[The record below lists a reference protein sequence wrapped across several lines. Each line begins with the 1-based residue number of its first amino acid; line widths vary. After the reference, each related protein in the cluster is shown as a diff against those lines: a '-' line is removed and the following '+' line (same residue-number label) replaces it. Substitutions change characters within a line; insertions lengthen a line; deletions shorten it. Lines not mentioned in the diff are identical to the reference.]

1 MRTFEKHL
9 NPLYTRLDTLADFS
23 DVKYQNS
30 LEKEEYPH
38 LEIVTGI
45 NINVTKKMISN
56 LHSLEFELEEQA
68 KRIQMETDLDERKAA
83 VGIYNKI
90 LNEIQICVERIN
102 RELIKVDTP
111 YFGKIVFKTMLNSS
125 ERVLPIYI
133 GKFALMDPK
142 TFQPLVSDW
151 RAPIANIYYENSGPT
166 KNLQYDTP
174 SGLKQGDLIQKRQFS
189 ISESRI
195 RHIYDAKSGNAAADE
210 FLLSQLNERL
220 GQKLKD
226 IVATIQE
233 QQNKIIREEINK
245 PVVIQGVAGS
255 GKTTILL
262 HRLAYL
268 FYTYKEKIHPEKT
281 LIIGPN
287 KVFLDYISDVLPS
300 LGIEHVETNTYLF
313 WAKNILGWNDTYRIY
328 PGKEDLEIKEFK
340 GSKQFI
346 DILDSYFEEFESDL
360 LDNIPYIRKEII
372 RERYYEL
379 KETHPLITMDERLM
393 LALEFAFAQKQF
405 KEKITGS
412 FKDRDGYDTEKKKE
426 ISRYFNRNTLPIEIY
441 RNMFKKGYINKKISE
456 YTLEGVVRKGKV
468 KLFRMED
475 LAPIVY
481 LHLKLHGHKE
491 NEKEYVML
499 DEAQDLSLI
508 QILTLLQISKN
519 QNITIAGD
527 LAQAI
532 IPPFYI
538 RDWESVIDLFT
549 KFKLEKYSYY
559 QLNRCYRTTLEII
572 EFANKIF
579 RDRFPKTYKL
589 PEAVLR
595 HGEEIHMIDNQK
607 NIDNLTEKELLN
619 FINIL
624 AKEFEKGSVTCA
636 IVCPNKEYALK
647 TYKRIFKYQSKLSKD
662 VVDFTQENYKT
673 GVLVLPIESAK
684 GLEFDTVILLDVN
697 SETYPDTELSTRLFY
712 VAITRA
718 LHRLIIINNSN
729 KSPLLI

>member
-1 MRTFEKHL
+1 
-9 NPLYTRLDTLADFS
+9 
-23 DVKYQNS
+23 
-30 LEKEEYPH
+30 
-38 LEIVTGI
+38 
-45 NINVTKKMISN
+45 
-56 LHSLEFELEEQA
+56 
-68 KRIQMETDLDERKAA
+68 METDLDERKAA

-412 FKDRDGYDTEKKKE
+412 FKDKDGYDTEKKKE

-647 TYKRIFKYQSKLSKD
+647 TYKKIFKYQSKLSKD